1 MPAAPIST
9 PAPSTCASSEVAR
22 GLRVLLALAC
32 LWAAAAGCW
41 AGQALPLSQVWLI
54 SDDAAAPPAAD
65 DPRWQRQTLPHVW
78 NLAQQ
83 QGRGVWYRLRFETP
97 LTPLT
102 QGAPWGLYIP
112 QAHVN
117 AAVWLDGLSLGDGG
131 SMTDPMAFHWNQPFL
146 FQLPPLGDRGTHELL
161 IKVRAAGGF
170 GLLAPVELGLLHDL
184 RGRHELRRFWQSEV
198 HGVLA
203 LLLVSI
209 AVLGLGIWTQRR
221 GDSQYLWLAVSCAAW
236 AGFAMFLYG
245 REFWIDPLWM
255 QWLAQNGTVWWVTG
269 LAHYVHR
276 QTGARRPHV
285 ERGLLGLSVLFGVV
299 ALALDPL
306 ARVHVYSLGH
316 LFALVTVSYLLGHTL
331 RHWRRSG
338 ERSSLGLALACALV
352 LLAGLHDVVL
362 TMPVSWSS
370 MELVRQ
376 MQAWRFYLTPFG
388 APIASLFLA
397 AHLARRFV
405 ATLAQFEAL
414 NAQLEQRVEDSRQ
427 ALSRNYEARRQL
439 ELGQAAAQ
447 ERERIVREMHDGIGG
462 QLMTALRGVERGAF
476 SPDKVAELLQ
486 ESLDDLRLIIDASA
500 ATSQLLP
507 ALAGW
512 RSRWDPRLEALG
524 MELQWQVDDQLGQ
537 PSLTP
542 TVVLQLMRILQEAVI
557 NAVKHAQASVV
568 RVEAA
573 VQHGQLLL
581 TVADNGVGMPAA
593 AAPSAAGRHGLRSM
607 QARAQAIGAEWSIG
621 AAHGGGT
628 QVQVRLSLG
637 G

>member
-1 MPAAPIST
+1 MPTAT
-9 PAPSTCASSEVAR
+9 
-22 GLRVLLALAC
+22 LA
-32 LWAAAAGCW
+32 
-41 AGQALPLSQVWLI
+41 QAWVI
-54 SDDAAAPPAAD
+54 SDDAIQPPAAD
-65 DPRWQRQTLPHVW
+65 DPRWQPLTLPHVW
-78 NLAQQ
+78 TLAQQ
-83 QGRGVWYRLRFETP
+83 QRRGVWYRLRWD
-97 LTPLT
+97 
-102 QGAPWGLYIP
+102 APATHNEPWALYMP

-117 AAVWLDGLSLGDGG
+117 AAVWLDGVALGDGG
-131 SMTDPMAFHWNQPFL
+131 SMRDPMAFHWNQPFL
-146 FQLPPLGDRGTHELL
+146 FQLPPQREAGVHELL

-170 GLLAPVELGLLHDL
+170 GLLAPVEVGPMQAL
-184 RGRHELRRFWQSEV
+184 RGRFELRRFWQAEV

-209 AVLGLGIWTQRR
+209 AALGLGIWTQRR

-236 AGFAMFLYG
+236 AGFAVFLYG
-245 REFWIDPLWM
+245 REFWVDPLWM

-276 QTGARRPHV
+276 QTGAHRPRV
-285 ERGLLGLSVLFGVV
+285 EQALLALSALFGLT
-299 ALALDPL
+299 AAALDPL
-306 ARVHVYSLGH
+306 TRVHVYSLGH
-316 LFALVTVSYLLGHTL
+316 LFALATVSYLLMHTL
-331 RHWRRSG
+331 GHWRRNG
-338 ERSSLGLALACALV
+338 DRSSLGLALACALV

-370 MELVRQ
+370 MELVRRL
-376 MQAWRFYLTPFG
+376 QAWRFYLTPFG

-414 NAQLEQRVEDSRQ
+414 NAELEQRVEDSRQ
-427 ALSRNYEARRQL
+427 ALGRNYEARRAL

-524 MELQWQVDDQLGQ
+524 IELQWQVDEALGRQ
-537 PSLTP
+537 SLTP

-557 NAVKHAQASVV
+557 NAVKHAQARTVQVTAALQDAQLQLSVV
-568 RVEAA
+568 
-573 VQHGQLLL
+573 
-581 TVADNGVGMPAA
+581 DDGVGLRADGV
-593 AAPSAAGRHGLRSM
+593 SAGGAGRHGLRSM
-607 QARAQAIGAEWSIG
+607 QARAQAIGAELSIG
-621 AAHGGGT
+621 AAPGGGT
-628 QVQVRLSLG
+628 AVGVLLRLAA
-637 G
+637 